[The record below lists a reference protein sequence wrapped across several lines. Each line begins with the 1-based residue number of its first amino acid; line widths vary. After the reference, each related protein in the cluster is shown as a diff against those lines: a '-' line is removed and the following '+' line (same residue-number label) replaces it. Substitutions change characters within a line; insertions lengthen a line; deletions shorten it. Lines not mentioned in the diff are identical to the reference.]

1 MNSLNEQEYREF
13 VQNKESSEKYFAS
26 GVKSE
31 VAKMGGVSYQQESA
45 LEDVASE

>member
-13 VQNKESSEKYFAS
+13 VQNRESSEKYFAS

-31 VAKMGGVSYQQESA
+31 VYQMGGVSYEQEYA
-45 LEDVASE
+45 LEDVA